1 MNSLCHYCNN
11 CIDTKNPCT
20 KVKDKIMWCKDFI
33 LHDPLGKG
41 NKSKDNKRL
50 IDANKLIHEAE
61 TCIER
66 TDMFQELIDKQPTIN
81 IQDIWPTAKWIYLYQ
96 NGFNNA
102 IGYCSNCNIRTEK
115 TNYCKKCGYKFKE
128 D

>member
-1 MNSLCHYCNN
+1 M
-11 CIDTKNPCT
+11 
-20 KVKDKIMWCKDFI
+20 
-33 LHDPLGKG
+33 
-41 NKSKDNKRL
+41 NKRL
-50 IDANKLIHEAE
+50 IDANKLMHEAE

-81 IQDIWPTAKWIYLYQ
+81 IQDIWPTAKWIYSYQ

-102 IGYCSNCNIRTEK
+102 IGYCSNCKVWTEK
-115 TNYCKKCGYKFKE
+115 TDYCKKCGYKFKE